1 HMLMPSIASH
11 HVAATVLLGAPRA
24 NLSQFAAAPKPS
36 AQGSPQ
42 ESRGNGSPG
51 RSERSAACP
60 GRAGLRDSGVAP
72 PGLGGRAERP
82 QRGDGAGVGPMAD
95 DPMTGGQG
103 ADEEGLRQRLVET
116 RSTVEGLLK
125 QQQAEQAL
133 AEALRH
139 PPYGGSEE
147 TKDAKAG
154 LRHTLR
160 PAAEDASIKKA
171 VGSLG
176 EEDCVP
182 VGGPDGPAS
191 PRRTPRR
198 TPLPRAPR
206 RPELSTWGCVGHVLE
221 RLLVRHASGTG

>member
-147 TKDAKAG
+147 TKDAKG
-154 LRHTLR
+154 PR
-160 PAAEDASIKKA
+160 PRTRASRRPSA
-171 VGSLG
+171 PSG
-176 EEDCVP
+176 
-182 VGGPDGPAS
+182 
-191 PRRTPRR
+191 RRTEHAALTKYLYKFWESGQPAR
-198 TPLPRAPR
+198 TNAQLFTWHAALVEHAGQGCIARALYDMRWP
-206 RPELSTWGCVGHVLE
+206 
-221 RLLVRHASGTG
+221 